1 MMLTNMDGFGN
12 RRGTETATIV
22 SGPWKAHDSD
32 RYVQFNPDG
41 KVSGFAGCN
50 TFFGTFV
57 ATDATLDIG
66 PLGATR
72 KACPQ
77 AVMSAELEFL
87 QAVEGAVRYRIDGD
101 TLTLANADNGELAL
115 NLSLPVSGES

>member
-1 MMLTNMDGFGN
+1 MT
-12 RRGTETATIV
+12 
-22 SGPWKAHDSD
+22 GPWKADDSD
-32 RYVQFNPDG
+32 RYVQFDPDG

-57 ATDATLDIG
+57 ATDTTLDIG

-77 AVMSAELEFL
+77 ALMSAESVFL

-101 TLTLANADNGELAL
+101 KLTLVHADNGELAL
-115 NLSLPVSGES
+115 NLSLPVSGAT